1 MGLKKAETAQT
12 ALPIPAPAKKTRRKV
27 PEKILAQRGGS
38 AFRNAALR
46 PCRTC
51 RRMVLYGLDADVCAL
66 SVTADPAPITALGE
80 TVALLAGRAT
90 YHLAAAAG
98 RRQLHYRDAWA
109 IEGERKSPVVAEHR
123 CGQVL
128 DAFASD
134 EQIPAAAKKAAP
146 SDSPPF

>member
-1 MGLKKAETAQT
+1 MSPKKAESAQT
-12 ALPIPAPAKKTRRKV
+12 ALPIPATAKKTRRTV

-38 AFRNAALR
+38 AFRNAAAR

-51 RRMVLYGLDADVCAL
+51 RRTVLYGLDADVCAL
-66 SVTADPAPITALGE
+66 SVRADPVPITALGE

-128 DAFASD
+128 DAFASG
-134 EQIPAAAKKAAP
+134 EHLPAAPKQNTA
-146 SDSPPF
+146 SDIPPF